1 MISYNVKKI
10 VVVASI
16 YEKHCEVIMGFFS
29 WIFGNKTANEKVAI
43 EPIEYNG
50 YLIYPEP
57 QTEGGQFRI
66 AGRICKKTD
75 DTMQTHHF
83 IRSDVLPSRADAEA
97 FMLKKAQMF
106 IDQTGDRM
114 FK

>member
-1 MISYNVKKI
+1 
-10 VVVASI
+10 
-16 YEKHCEVIMGFFS
+16 MGLFS
-29 WIFGNKTANEKVAI
+29 WIFGNKSVVETATV
-43 EPIEYNG
+43 EPVEYKG

-57 QTEGGQFRI
+57 QKEGGQFRI

-75 DTMQTHHF
+75 DIMQTHHF
-83 IRSDVLPSRADAEA
+83 IRSDILPSRIDAET

>member
-1 MISYNVKKI
+1 
-10 VVVASI
+10 
-16 YEKHCEVIMGFFS
+16 MGLFS
-29 WIFGNKTANEKVAI
+29 WLFGKKTTTETAI

-57 QTEGGQFRI
+57 QMEGGQFRI
-66 AGRICKKTD
+66 AGRICKQINDIT
-75 DTMQTHHF
+75 QTHHF
-83 IRSDVLPSRADAEA
+83 IRSDILPSRVDAET

-106 IDQTGDRM
+106 IDQMGERM

>member
-1 MISYNVKKI
+1 
-10 VVVASI
+10 
-16 YEKHCEVIMGFFS
+16 MGLFS
-29 WIFGNKTANEKVAI
+29 WLFGKKTTTETTI

-57 QTEGGQFRI
+57 QMEGGQFRI
-66 AGRICKKTD
+66 AGRICKQINDIT
-75 DTMQTHHF
+75 QTHHF
-83 IRSDVLPSRADAEA
+83 IRSDILPSRVDAET

-106 IDQTGDRM
+106 IDQTGERM

>member
-1 MISYNVKKI
+1 
-10 VVVASI
+10 
-16 YEKHCEVIMGFFS
+16 MGLFS
-29 WIFGNKTANEKVAI
+29 WFFGNKTAAVTVDV

-57 QTEGGQFRI
+57 KQEGGQFRI

-75 DTMQTHHF
+75 ETLQTHHF
-83 IRSDVLPSRADAEA
+83 IRSDVLPSQADAET
-97 FMLKKAQMF
+97 FMVKKAQMF

>member
-1 MISYNVKKI
+1 M
-10 VVVASI
+10 
-16 YEKHCEVIMGFFS
+16 MGLFS
-29 WIFGNKTANEKVAI
+29 WLFGKKTATETATI

-57 QTEGGQFRI
+57 QMEGGQFRI
-66 AGRICKKTD
+66 AGRICKKSNDIT
-75 DTMQTHHF
+75 QTHHF
-83 IRSDVLPSRADAEA
+83 IRSDILPSRTDTET

>member
-1 MISYNVKKI
+1 
-10 VVVASI
+10 
-16 YEKHCEVIMGFFS
+16 MGLFS
-29 WIFGNKTANEKVAI
+29 WLFGKKATTETTI

-57 QTEGGQFRI
+57 QKEGGQFRI
-66 AGRICKKTD
+66 AGRICKQIN
-75 DTMQTHHF
+75 DTIQTHYF
-83 IRSDVLPSRADAEA
+83 IRSDILPSRVDAET

-106 IDQTGDRM
+106 IDQTGERM